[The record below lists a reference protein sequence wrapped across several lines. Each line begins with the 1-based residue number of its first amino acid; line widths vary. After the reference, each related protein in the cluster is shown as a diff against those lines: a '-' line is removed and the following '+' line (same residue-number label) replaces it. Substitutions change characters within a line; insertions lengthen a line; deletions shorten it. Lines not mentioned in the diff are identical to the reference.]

1 MAHITL
7 YECRGLR
14 SIDPLGRQD
23 PFVQVS
29 LGPRY
34 KKRSKGIKN
43 GGSNPNYN
51 EEELLMWLDQDNW
64 VEDLKV
70 EVLDEDAK
78 EDKPIGTTHFSM
90 LPYMKQIAGEPKE
103 EAYDLFYY
111 VQLDPKDDTEKK
123 EVACGEII
131 MRVSSSVTN
140 IFQLWFIFFA
150 FAVFRSNSCRL
161 VSLPLAANEPKT
173 CTSLSLTSL
182 WEEKP

>member
-1 MAHITL
+1 MAHITI

-23 PFVQVS
+23 PYVQVS

-43 GGSNPNYN
+43 GGTNPNYN

-78 EDKPIGTTHFSM
+78 EDKPIGSTHFSM
-90 LPYMKQIAGEPKE
+90 LPYMKQMAGEPKE

-111 VQLDPKDDTEKK
+111 IQLDPKDDTEKK

-131 MRVSSSVTN
+131 MRVSD
-140 IFQLWFIFFA
+140 ICCC
-150 FAVFRSNSCRL
+150 FAV
-161 VSLPLAANEPKT
+161 
-173 CTSLSLTSL
+173 
-182 WEEKP
+182 